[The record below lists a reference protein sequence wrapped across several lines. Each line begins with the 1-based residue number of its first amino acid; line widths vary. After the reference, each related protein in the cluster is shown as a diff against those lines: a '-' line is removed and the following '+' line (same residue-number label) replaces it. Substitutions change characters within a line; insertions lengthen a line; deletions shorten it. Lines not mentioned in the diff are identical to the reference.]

1 MSKNLSLLAVCGSG
15 TVSSTM
21 VAEKA
26 SDYLESKGFHV
37 TAEELNPQ
45 QAAEQIPTGK
55 YDLVVYTSPIPG
67 DFDIPIINASALL
80 TGIGEDDVYSAID
93 KAIKDLNG

>member
-1 MSKNLSLLAVCGSG
+1 MPKKLHILAVCGSG

-26 SDYLESKGFHV
+26 SDYLESLGYSV
-37 TAEELNPQ
+37 DAEESNPA
-45 QAAEQIPTGK
+45 QATEKIPSGN

-67 DFDIPIINASALL
+67 KYTIPIVNGVGLL
-80 TGIGEDDVYSAID
+80 TGIGEEEVYEKLKEAL
-93 KAIKDLNG
+93 KDIEK

>member
-1 MSKNLSLLAVCGSG
+1 MSRKLHLLAVCGSG

-26 SDYLESKGFHV
+26 SDYINTLGFSV
-37 TAEELNPQ
+37 DAEESNPA
-45 QAAEQIPTGK
+45 QAIEKIASGN

-67 DFDIPIINASALL
+67 TFDVPVVNAVGLL
-80 TGIGEDDVYSAID
+80 TGIGEEEVYEKIR
-93 KAIKDLNG
+93 KALNGID